1 MNRLSLRSVSD
12 ACKMVKFAPSKGD
25 KIMRPG
31 SLLALC
37 LAVGGLAGPP
47 ARANL
52 VANGGF
58 ETGDFTG
65 WTVSDPSIQI
75 DGAFAADGNFDA
87 AFTGSSGTLSQGLLT
102 TAGLSYTLSFLVA
115 DDAGY
120 FLDTF
125 HASFAGHSID
135 LTGDMANL
143 VYVTEVLTVPG
154 ASVPANA
161 VLSFQATSDP
171 LAGGVW
177 HLDDVSVVAATIPEP
192 PVGAILASAMLI
204 VLSLRF
210 RARMIAG

>member
-1 MNRLSLRSVSD
+1 MSMLSLRSVSE
-12 ACKMVKFAPSKGD
+12 AGKMLKFAPSRGD
-25 KIMRPG
+25 KIMRPS

-37 LAVGGLAGPP
+37 LAVGGLAVQP
-47 ARANL
+47 ARADL
-52 VANGGF
+52 VVNGGF

-65 WTVSDPSIQI
+65 WTISDPSIQI
-75 DGAFAADGNFDA
+75 DSAFAADGNFDA
-87 AFTGSSGTLSQGLLT
+87 AFTGSSGTLSQGLPT
-102 TAGLSYTLSFLVA
+102 TPGLSYTLSFLVT
-115 DDAGY
+115 DDTGY

-177 HLDDVSVVAATIPEP
+177 HLDDVSVVAAAVPEP
-192 PVGAILASAMLI
+192 PVGMILAGATLM
-204 VLSLRF
+204 VVSLRF
-210 RARMIAG
+210 RARMTTG